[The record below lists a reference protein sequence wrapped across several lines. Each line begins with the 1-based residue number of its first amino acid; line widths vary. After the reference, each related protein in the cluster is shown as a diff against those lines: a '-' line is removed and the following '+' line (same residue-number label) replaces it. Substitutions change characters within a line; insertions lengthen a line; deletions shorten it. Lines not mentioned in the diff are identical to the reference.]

1 MENASHCRKLFQP
14 GHIGPLRL
22 RNRIVQLPAGGNF
35 VGTSSE
41 VTERTIA
48 CYEESAK
55 GGVGLIIVGGV
66 RVLPMERPI
75 DRHFLNLGEK
85 QLLPGHYYLVERVHS
100 HGAKIAV
107 QLNHPGS
114 QVFQADWGGEQ
125 PLSPSGI
132 QQFNVKGHPYGTPR
146 PMRRREVYEMIDAFV
161 AAIENAKRAEY
172 DMVEIHAGH
181 GHLIGAFISPATN
194 KRHDEFGGN
203 LANRMRFV
211 TEIIQRTRKQ
221 VGREFPIGVR
231 ISADEFLPGGIT
243 IQDSPEIA
251 RMLEKAG
258 AHCINITCG
267 TYLNQHK
274 VSDVMRMDEG
284 WKRPMWKAITQAV
297 DIPTIAGGG
306 NRNPEFCE
314 RLISEGDAAFVGLA
328 RQMQA
333 DPCWPQK
340 TAQGR
345 IRDINR
351 CTSCLRCLY
360 GLDGKPP
367 VVRQCMV
374 NAMWGREKDF
384 VGSFRPSSKKNVMVI
399 GGGPAGMEA
408 ARIASLRG
416 HQVSL
421 YEKGPELGG
430 QLLLAAVPPGKS
442 KMLWL
447 RDFLAAQIEKQG
459 VTIRLNT
466 TVDPDSLCKLDPHVV
481 VVATGATP
489 FVPDIPG
496 IKRKHCVTAWD
507 VLAGTSQLSGIHV
520 VVLGGGTV
528 GCETAEYLAKR
539 GKRVT
544 IIEMLPE
551 LAHEMEPLNRRA
563 LLDELETLKVAALV
577 GKKAVEIT
585 KSGMV
590 ILDAAGG
597 EQQPLACEH
606 VVLALG
612 AVPDQDLFQTL
623 EGACHERFMIGDC
636 TQPRTALEAVRE
648 GFLVGH
654 CI

>member
-1 MENASHCRKLFQP
+1 M
-14 GHIGPLRL
+14 
-22 RNRIVQLPAGGNF
+22 
-35 VGTSSE
+35 
-41 VTERTIA
+41 
-48 CYEESAK
+48 
-55 GGVGLIIVGGV
+55 
-66 RVLPMERPI
+66 
-75 DRHFLNLGEK
+75 
-85 QLLPGHYYLVERVHS
+85 PGHYYLVETVHS
-100 HGAKIAV
+100 QGAKIAV
-107 QLNHPGS
+107 QLTHPGS
-114 QVFQADWGGEQ
+114 QVFQADWGVDQ

-132 QQFNVKGHPYGTPR
+132 QQFNVNGRPYGTPR
-146 PMRRREVYEMIDAFV
+146 PMRKGEVYELIDAFV
-161 AAIENAKRAEY
+161 AAIENAKRVEY

-181 GHLIGAFISPATN
+181 GHLIGAFSSPATN
-194 KRHDEFGGN
+194 KRHDEFGGS
-203 LANRMRFV
+203 LANRMRIV
-211 TEIIQRTRKQ
+211 TEIIQRAREQ

-243 IQDSPEIA
+243 IQDSAEIA

-258 AHCINITCG
+258 AHCIDITCG

-274 VSDVMRMDEG
+274 ISDVMRMDEG

-314 RLISEGDAAFVGLA
+314 RLIAEGDAAFVGLA

-333 DPCWPQK
+333 DPYWPQK

-345 IRDINR
+345 IQDINR

-374 NAMWGREKDF
+374 NAMWGREQDF
-384 VGSFRPSSKKNVMVI
+384 VGSFRPSSKKKVMVI

-416 HQVSL
+416 HQVTL

-430 QLLLAAVPPGKS
+430 QLLLAIVLPGKS

-447 RDFLAAQIEKQG
+447 RDFLAAQIKKQD

-466 TVDPDSLCKLDPHVV
+466 TVNPDTLRKLNPDVTV
-481 VVATGATP
+481 MATGAKP
-489 FVPDIPG
+489 FVPHIPG
-496 IKRKHCVTAWD
+496 IKNIHSVTAWD
-507 VLAGTSQLSGIHV
+507 VLAGTSRLPGIDV
-520 VVLGGGTV
+520 VVLGGGTL
-528 GCETAEYLAKR
+528 GCETAEYLANN

-544 IIEMLPE
+544 IIEMLPN

-563 LLDELETLKVAALV
+563 LLDELEAHKVAAFV

-585 KSGMV
+585 KSGVV
-590 ILDAAGG
+590 ILDEASG
-597 EQQPLACEH
+597 EQQSLACEQ
-606 VVLALG
+606 VVMALG
-612 AVPDQDLFQTL
+612 AVPDQSLFQAL
-623 EGACHERFMIGDC
+623 EGACNERFIIGDC
-636 TQPRTALEAVRE
+636 SQPQTALEAVRD
-648 GFLVGH
+648 GFLMGH
-654 CI
+654 RI